1 MNGEDVHTLADRIF
15 KAIEAKDLVGIR
27 SCYHDDAT
35 IWHNYDGHAQTV
47 EENLSLLQRL
57 CGLASSLRYTEVDRI
72 TNATG
77 FVQRHVL
84 EVQVGECVVRIPA
97 CLVVEADT
105 GRIRRIYEYMDSAHR
120 ARLYAHASQ

>member
-57 CGLASSLRYTEVDRI
+57 CGLASSLRYTEVDRKSTRLNSSHI
-72 TNATG
+72 
-77 FVQRHVL
+77 QKSRM
-84 EVQVGECVVRIPA
+84 PS
-97 CLVVEADT
+97 
-105 GRIRRIYEYMDSAHR
+105 SA
-120 ARLYAHASQ
+120 